1 MVFISLYLIAGNI
14 AVFKESSG
22 MGAEGAWKT
31 GFAVVFVSERCQYN
45 AGVQGVLC
53 GGLLLV
59 WIHLSFYRV
68 YEKIREGKGE
78 KSDGTFRGRNRH
90 LFYVGDG
97 PVAVQD
103 LSGQICIFVSRRDPG
118 RTVYFGH
125 PVSA

>member
-1 MVFISLYLIAGNI
+1 MVFISLYLIVGNI

-31 GFAVVFVSERCQYN
+31 GSAVVFVSERCQYN
-45 AGVQGVLC
+45 AGVQRVLC
-53 GGLLLV
+53 GGLLQV

-78 KSDGTFRGRNRH
+78 KSDEAFRGRNRH
-90 LFYVGDG
+90 LFDVGDG

-103 LSGQICIFVSRRDPG
+103 LSGQICILVSRRDLG